1 MKKCTIK
8 NIYNKISD
16 NHIIFII
23 IKIPLQKVKKKKKMK
38 IISLIYKILINLIL
52 INNKLQ
58 IKEFVLKKI
67 RHEKLNN
74 YR

>member
-58 IKEFVLKKI
+58 IKEFVLKKN
-67 RHEKLNN
+67 KA
-74 YR
+74 